1 VRLTFIIQYQNFVSK
16 TLLTLAF
23 AGRIVSIREL
33 PFMNSIPIWHTD
45 LCVRNPELDAQHITL
60 MEICRELLCA
70 IEFRPNC
77 PEPVLVLL
85 RDIAAVTRQ
94 HHKMEEAVL
103 KANDCPT
110 LMAIAVAHSEAQ
122 SMLDGMVAEAMQQS
136 ADHEVMVRKIAD
148 WNHSHLY
155 ETDLPVRAFLRG

>member
-1 VRLTFIIQYQNFVSK
+1 MT
-16 TLLTLAF
+16 
-23 AGRIVSIREL
+23 IREM

-70 IEFRPNC
+70 IEVRPNC

-110 LMAIAVAHSEAQ
+110 LTAIAVAHSEAQ
-122 SMLDGMVAEAMQQS
+122 SMLDGMVTDAMQQS
-136 ADHEVMVRKIAD
+136 ADTEVMVRKIAD
-148 WNHSHLY
+148 WTNCHLY
-155 ETDLPVRAFLRG
+155 ETDMPVRAFLRG